1 MTDSRAA
8 SAPTTP
14 AASARIGIA
23 CGLAAYAMWGVLPV
37 YFKLLAAISPFDI
50 VAHRIVWS
58 MLALAIAI
66 TLLRRWGS
74 VRRAFAVSATRR
86 VLMLT
91 ACLIAVNWLLYVYA
105 INSGHILAGSLGYY
119 LNPLAN
125 ILLGRFLLGERL
137 SRLQWIAV
145 GIAAAGVAVLAWGA
159 LDTLWISLTLCFS
172 FATYGLLRK
181 QVAAD
186 SLTGLTIETMLLFPL
201 AAAWL
206 AWGWHGGRAVGGHGS
221 GEFALLALSG
231 IVSTAPLLL
240 FTEAARRLR
249 LATVGMLQ
257 YIAPTLQFLL
267 AVLVYHE
274 PFHAAHAVAFA
285 AIWTAL
291 ALYAAGSW
299 HAARQEALAGTDA
312 AGQD

>member
-1 MTDSRAA
+1 MTAGMAPTPSAADPRSRA
-8 SAPTTP
+8 
-14 AASARIGIA
+14 RVGIA

-37 YFKLLAAISPFDI
+37 YFKLLAAVSPVDI

-58 MLALAIAI
+58 MIALALAI
-66 TLLRRWGS
+66 TLFRRWHA
-74 VRRAFAVSATRR
+74 VRAAIADRATLRLLLV
-86 VLMLT
+86 T

-105 INSGHILAGSLGYY
+105 INTGHILAGSLGYY

-137 SRLQWIAV
+137 GRLQWLAV
-145 GIAAAGVAVLAWGA
+145 AIAAAGVAFLALGA
-159 LDTLWISLTLCFS
+159 LDTLWISLTLCVS
-172 FATYGLLRK
+172 FASYGFLRK
-181 QVAAD
+181 LAKAD
-186 SLTGLTIETMLLFPL
+186 SLTGLTIETMLLFPI
-201 AAAWL
+201 AAGWL
-206 AWGWHGGRAVGGHGS
+206 MLGWQGGRAVAGTS
-221 GEFALLALSG
+221 ATEFALLALTG

-249 LATVGMLQ
+249 FATVGMLQ

-267 AVLVYHE
+267 AVMIYDE
-274 PFHAAHAVAFA
+274 PFTFHHAVAFA

-299 HAARQEALAGTDA
+299 RGAQRSTLAPPTEIG
-312 AGQD
+312 

>member
-8 SAPTTP
+8 SAPTT
-14 AASARIGIA
+14 AAAGARIGIA

-58 MLALAIAI
+58 MLALAISI

-74 VRRAFAVSATRR
+74 VRRAFAVPATRR

-91 ACLIAVNWLLYVYA
+91 ACLIAINWLLYVYA
-105 INSGHILAGSLGYY
+105 INAGHILAGSLGYY

-137 SRLQWIAV
+137 GRLQWIAV

-186 SLTGLTIETMLLFPL
+186 SLTGLTIETLLLFPL

-299 HAARQEALAGTDA
+299 RAARQQALAGTGA
-312 AGQD
+312 AGQY